1 MQECR
6 VRSSRGT
13 SPPLAS
19 PYPVARGRAA
29 GCVCGLHPHVRADT
43 SIITLCDSRPPI
55 VGRDALPCRKQLR
68 VTREAVLS
76 SSFKGENKEQ
86 PSHLHPRQ
94 KTTGGGVQK
103 RGFPRA
109 AAAAEGNTRVNFLRA
124 AGGSRNDAHWLR
136 LPCGDGR
143 TPFEGVPMERRRRRG
158 KEKRVA
164 PSRSGR
170 GWAGEGFPTFSGQ
183 TASSIV
189 SIVFGTRKIA
199 WAHVNRRL
207 AVQDWQ
213 QQECTMFMKGAYM
226 PAVYLEEISSVI
238 SRLPEA
244 DFYVLEKSGLSA
256 LNANLF
262 PVTLHLRTVEA
273 MLYALLQKTF
283 SQDGQYKVL
292 SMARSAV
299 GKHFELMVG
308 DSRTSGID
316 LVKQFLLES
325 VTHAEPRVSFSREQ
339 VVNYRNVLSSNKQWR
354 DEELCDSLLQAIAFY
369 ELLILNT
376 T

>member
-1 MQECR
+1 MGW
-6 VRSSRGT
+6 RGLPDLLRAGRRCFLQVPFG
-13 SPPLAS
+13 SPSLQPLYLLLCHKKSTYVTHLNSAS
-19 PYPVARGRAA
+19 AAENFKETKRAIDDLYSTEQKSTVLQLLNSASEKELSAVKLMRGRKSMNIIEYRNKHGPFRNLQCLLEVPLFQYKTAVK
-29 GCVCGLHPHVRADT
+29 VCNFILNPNA
-43 SIITLCDSRPPI
+43 
-55 VGRDALPCRKQLR
+55 
-68 VTREAVLS
+68 
-76 SSFKGENKEQ
+76 KE
-86 PSHLHPRQ
+86 
-94 KTTGGGVQK
+94 
-103 RGFPRA
+103 
-109 AAAAEGNTRVNFLRA
+109 
-124 AGGSRNDAHWLR
+124 
-136 LPCGDGR
+136 
-143 TPFEGVPMERRRRRG
+143 ER
-158 KEKRVA
+158 KEKKIQSVTSAMKYIKPDIERE
-164 PSRSGR
+164 RL
-170 GWAGEGFPTFSGQ
+170 E
-183 TASSIV
+183 TANSIV
-189 SIVFGTRKIA
+189 SVVFGTRKIA

-244 DFYVLEKSGLSA
+244 DFYVLEKSGLPA

-325 VTHAEPRVSFSREQ
+325 VTHAEPRVNFSREQ

-369 ELLILNT
+369 ELLILNNT

>member
-6 VRSSRGT
+6 VRISRGRRCFLQVPFG
-13 SPPLAS
+13 SSSLQPLYLLLCHKKSTYVTHLNSAS
-19 PYPVARGRAA
+19 AAENFKETKRAIDDLYSTEQKSTVLQLLNSASEKELSAVKLMRGRKSMNIIEYRNKHGPFRNLQCLLEVPLFQYKTAVK
-29 GCVCGLHPHVRADT
+29 VCNFILNPNA
-43 SIITLCDSRPPI
+43 
-55 VGRDALPCRKQLR
+55 
-68 VTREAVLS
+68 
-76 SSFKGENKEQ
+76 KE
-86 PSHLHPRQ
+86 
-94 KTTGGGVQK
+94 
-103 RGFPRA
+103 
-109 AAAAEGNTRVNFLRA
+109 
-124 AGGSRNDAHWLR
+124 
-136 LPCGDGR
+136 
-143 TPFEGVPMERRRRRG
+143 ER
-158 KEKRVA
+158 KEK
-164 PSRSGR
+164 
-170 GWAGEGFPTFSGQ
+170 
-183 TASSIV
+183 
-189 SIVFGTRKIA
+189 KIQSVTSA
-199 WAHVNRRL
+199 MKYIKPDIERERL
-207 AVQDWQ
+207 
-213 QQECTMFMKGAYM
+213 
-226 PAVYLEEISSVI
+226 EISSVI

-325 VTHAEPRVSFSREQ
+325 VTHAEPRVNFSREQ

-369 ELLILNT
+369 ELLILNNT